1 MYAAAKRPTL
11 VIGNKH
17 YSSWSLRP
25 WLLMRVRGVEFEEM
39 VVPLDTPEFQARIA
53 SLSPSRRVPALAHDG
68 VTVWDSLAICEYVDE
83 HFLDRTGWPAERAAR
98 ATARSLACE
107 MHSGFQAL
115 RTECPMN
122 VLRKLDRPLPVS
134 PAAAA
139 DIARIEAMWA
149 DARERFGKGGDF
161 LFGAFGIV
169 DAFFAPVVTRLET
182 YAQSVAPATRR
193 YMDAVFALPAMQQ
206 WIAEARAETH
216 VLEKY
221 ERVGGG

>member
-1 MYAAAKRPTL
+1 MHAAAKRPTL

-25 WLLMRVRGVEFEEM
+25 WLLLRARGVDFEEI
-39 VVPLDTPEFQARIA
+39 VVPLDTPEFHARIA
-53 SLSPSRRVPALAHDG
+53 TLSPSRRVPALLHDG
-68 VTVWDSLAICEYVDE
+68 VTVWDSLAICEYADE
-83 HFLDRTGWPAERAAR
+83 HFLERTGWPSERAAR

-122 VLRKLDRPLPVS
+122 VLRRLEKPMPVS
-134 PAAAA
+134 AAAAA

-149 DARERFGKGGDF
+149 DARERFGQGGDF

-169 DAFFAPVVTRLET
+169 DAFFAPVVTRLDT
-182 YAQSVAPATRR
+182 YAQPVSAATRR

-206 WIAEARAETH
+206 WIAGAKAETH

-221 ERVGGG
+221 ERIG